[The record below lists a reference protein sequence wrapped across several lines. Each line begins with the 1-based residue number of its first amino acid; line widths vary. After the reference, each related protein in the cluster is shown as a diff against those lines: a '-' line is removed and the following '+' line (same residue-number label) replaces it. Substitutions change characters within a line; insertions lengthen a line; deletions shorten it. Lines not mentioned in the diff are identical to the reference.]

1 MSVPLA
7 PALRAIELPPLPKS
21 KDSVDLNWARD
32 EAVAKAINLFQYLSV
47 MAGYVEHH
55 DKAAAAK
62 LRALAR
68 VLA

>member
-1 MSVPLA
+1 MPLA

-21 KDSVDLNWARD
+21 KDSVDLNWAAMRRWPRPS
-32 EAVAKAINLFQYLSV
+32 NLFQYLSV